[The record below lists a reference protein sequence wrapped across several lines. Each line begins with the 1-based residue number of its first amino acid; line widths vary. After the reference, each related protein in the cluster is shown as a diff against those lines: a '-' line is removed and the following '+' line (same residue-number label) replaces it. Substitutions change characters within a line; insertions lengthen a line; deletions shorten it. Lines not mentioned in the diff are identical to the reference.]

1 MATHS
6 IRNLRLVL
14 LLAIGLTG
22 VATLG
27 VYLAKHRVLLQEQGR
42 RQPLERLPETLNQK
56 ASVFRMSHSEGS
68 RTTFQATAK
77 KAIENKEGGKS
88 HLEDVDIDIYGK
100 NGDRHDH
107 ITSKACE
114 YDANSGQFYSEGR
127 VFIHLSSMP
136 GAVTANSAN
145 APDASRSPNSRDAPA
160 DTQPPQGS
168 QPVDLETS
176 GFLYDQKKNIA
187 TTERDLVF
195 QFRNGDGAG
204 TGAVYDSG
212 QQTLWLKQDVIIHLR
227 RGHPVDIH
235 AAELRYMQRE
245 RQIQFVKPVM
255 IRKDETVSQTITGDR
270 GTLYLDDKQQ
280 VNHVLLENNIHG
292 VADSGSGGALRLG
305 GAGKGRHSE
314 VWANRMDMGLDEK
327 QHVQFVLAIGDVRL
341 DSHGPTGRSQA
352 QAPRLEMDMT
362 GPNNT
367 LKQALWKEG
376 AKLTFSPLPTAARG
390 QTRVITAEQIEMNMK
405 EDGKELS
412 SARTLTP
419 GRVEMTGGGE
429 PRRVLTA
436 RQITARFGDRSAMRE
451 MHAQGQVR
459 TDSDP
464 PANAKPGPG
473 GEPPAQ
479 RITTS
484 DRLDA
489 TFNAQQQLDSMIQS
503 GSFQYHEGDR
513 HATAEQAVYTVTPG
527 TNPQTGTTVLT
538 GPATKPNVDPV
549 VWDLNGRVIARQ
561 ITMPDKG
568 ETLAEG
574 EVRATQLPSKDDKK
588 NSKHSAIFGGTKK
601 NEKDKGQDDDPVHA
615 LTNRLRWDRQTG
627 LSHYDGGPNGKVR
640 IWQGQDF
647 LEALSVDMDRTGKR
661 LIAVGEVYSYLVEDG
676 KDPLRV
682 QSERL
687 NYNDEQR
694 HARYEGNVVMHSQD
708 MTTTAFTVD
717 AWLRDPDHLAP
728 GESRLE
734 KAIAD
739 GKVHYS
745 QPAAAAAA
753 GKKAH
758 AGRRSESDHGV
769 YTSDDDKIVLTG
781 GPPIVRD
788 EVRGITT
795 GRELT
800 WLTSDDKI
808 FVDGGPDM
816 RTLSQ
821 HRMAKKQPQP

>member
-6 IRNLRLVL
+6 IRNLRLL
-14 LLAIGLTG
+14 LLVAIGLTG
-22 VATLG
+22 IATLG

-42 RQPLERLPETLNQK
+42 RQPLERMPATLNQK
-56 ASVFRMSHSEGS
+56 AREFRMSHSEGS

-77 KAIENKEGGKS
+77 RALENKEGGKS
-88 HLEDVDIDIYGK
+88 HLEDVDIDIYGR
-100 NGDRHDH
+100 NADRHDH
-107 ITSKACE
+107 IASKASE
-114 YDANSGQFYSEGR
+114 YDANSGQFYSEGQ
-127 VFIHLSSMP
+127 VLIHLSSMP
-136 GAVTANSAN
+136 GAAAAEPAN
-145 APDASRSPNSRDAPA
+145 PPNSPDSHGAA

-168 QPVDLETS
+168 QPLDIQTS

-187 TTERDLVF
+187 TTERDLIF
-195 QFRNGDGAG
+195 QFRNGDGQG

-212 QQTLWLKQDVIIHLR
+212 QQTLWLKQNVVLHIR

-235 AAELRYMQRE
+235 AAELRFLQHE

-255 IRKDETVSQTITGDR
+255 IRQDATLSQTISGDR

-280 VNHVLLENNIHG
+280 VNFVSLEDNIHG
-292 VADSGSGGALRLG
+292 VADGGSGGALRLDG
-305 GAGKGRHSE
+305 SGKGRHSE
-314 VWANRMDMGLDEK
+314 VWANHMNIGLDEK
-327 QHVQFVLAIGDVRL
+327 QHVQFVVAIGNVRM
-341 DSHGPTGRSQA
+341 DSRGPTGRSQA
-352 QAPRLEMDMT
+352 QAPRLEMDMN
-362 GPNNT
+362 GPHNT
-367 LKQALWKEG
+367 LKQARWKEG
-376 AKLTFSPLPTAARG
+376 AKLTFTPLATATKG

-419 GRVEMTGGGE
+419 GRLELTGGGE
-429 PRRVLTA
+429 PRRVVTA
-436 RQITARFGDRSAMRE
+436 RQINARFGDRDAMRE

-459 TDSDP
+459 TESDP
-464 PANAKPGPG
+464 PANAKSTPA

-489 TFNAQQQLDSMIQS
+489 TFNAQQQLESLIQA

-513 HATAEQAVYTVTPG
+513 QATAEQAVYTITPG
-527 TNPQTGTTVLT
+527 SNPQTGATVLT
-538 GPATKPNVDPV
+538 GKPSADPV
-549 VWDLNGRVIARQ
+549 VWDANGRVIARQ

-588 NSKHSAIFGGTKK
+588 GSQHSAFFAGARKS
-601 NEKDKGQDDDPVHA
+601 EKDQGKDNDPVHA

-640 IWQGQDF
+640 IWQGQDL
-647 LEALSVDMDRTGKR
+647 LEARSVDMDRSGKL
-661 LIAVGEVYSYLVEDG
+661 LIAVGDVYSYLVQEG
-676 KDPLRV
+676 KEPMRV

-687 NYNDEQR
+687 NYNDAQR
-694 HARYEGNVVMHSQD
+694 HARYEGSVVMHSQD
-708 MTTTAFTVD
+708 MTTTAFTMD
-717 AWLRDPDHLAP
+717 AFLRDPNNLAP

-734 KAIAD
+734 KSVSD
-739 GKVHYS
+739 GQVRYS
-745 QPAAAAAA
+745 QPAATASP

-758 AGRRSESDHGV
+758 AARQSTSDHGV

-781 GPPIVRD
+781 GPPVVRD

-800 WLTSDDKI
+800 WLTADDKI
-808 FVDGGPDM
+808 LVDGGPDM

-821 HRMAKKQPQP
+821 HRMTKKQP